1 MTLTTER
8 KEKAIL
14 FLWQHLLLLISL
26 YLMTLGVVLCVK
38 SSLGSSVISSLPF
51 VFSLAGLISRVPE
64 WTIGGYTIAMNF
76 ILVFCQIL
84 ILRRNFDFMQL
95 FQLVIGFVFGWLI
108 DINMALTA
116 GLECTTWS
124 SQIFAQFAGCTI
136 MGIGIGAV
144 RLGNHAGRGHFHYR
158 QSGDEASFRQGKD
171 MGGYAAR
178 AACRRRLLPLFRE
191 LAMERHRRRY
201 ALRDGL
207 RRTRG
212 QVHRP
217 ASGLVRSRAGLCPGV
232 PALPVRAGPPRLSP
246 RHRIERLK
254 VVPSSAV
261 LEPPAPGGAL
271 PVRRR
276 RAHCSN
282 KSL

>member
-1 MTLTTER
+1 MTLTTEK

-136 MGIGIGAV
+136 MGAV

-158 QSGDEASFRQGKD
+158 QSGNEASFRQSKD
-171 MGGYAAR
+171 MGGYDPRTAR
-178 AACRRRLLPLFRE
+178 RCWVLSLFRE
-191 LAMERHRRRY
+191 LAVECYRY
-201 ALRDGL
+201 RNALRYDL
-207 RRTRG
+207 CRTGSEIYRS
-212 QVHRP
+212 
-217 ASGLVRSRAGLCPGV
+217 AFGLVRPPSNLSPRL
-232 PALPVRAGPPRLSP
+232 PALPVRIGS
-246 RHRIERLK
+246 ITI
-254 VVPSSAV
+254 SS
-261 LEPPAPGGAL
+261 
-271 PVRRR
+271 R
-276 RAHCSN
+276 
-282 KSL
+282 